1 MTKSFGNAPLIFI
14 ALSLALMVSPARAE
28 ENIQSIKA
36 PFYVGKSVLACG
48 PVAQVSRTP
57 KAIHINLD
65 RAYPNQ
71 SLDLVV
77 WTSEASSYESRL
89 GNLSAL
95 VGKTVC
101 GRGLITEYRN
111 RLQIVMKNPQYLR
124 LMSR

>member
-1 MTKSFGNAPLIFI
+1 MSRSFVNSGLI
-14 ALSLALMVSPARAE
+14 LVVLALAFTVSPVRAE
-28 ENIQSIKA
+28 EKIQSIKA
-36 PFYVGKSVLACG
+36 PFHVGKIVLACG
-48 PVAQVSRTP
+48 PVAQVSRTQ

-77 WTSEASSYESRL
+77 WTSEAARYELRL
-89 GNLSAL
+89 GNLSTL
-95 VGKTVC
+95 TGKTVC
-101 GRGLITEYRN
+101 ARGLITEYRN